1 MPKEKQLLYLPTY
14 NYSFYKYNKN
24 TNHRKVKYLKKKKKD
39 LKRAT
44 LIEAC
49 INGQCTVKQVANAL
63 GLSERRVKQIKKEV
77 KENGV
82 KSIQHGNRG
91 RKPKNT
97 ISNETKKKILEL
109 RSSYQYE
116 LSNFKH
122 FQEILKE
129 RENIDISYSA
139 LYNILHNAGIKSPK
153 KHRKSKLH
161 HRRKRKESEGM
172 MLQAD
177 GTPFDWFGNGEKYSL
192 HGFVDDATGKITG
205 LYMCKNECLLG
216 YLEVLR
222 QTLEN
227 YGIPISLYPDKYS
240 VFFPPKKVD
249 DHVTIE
255 EQLNG
260 REKGITQFGR
270 IVEELGITM
279 FPANSPQAKGRI
291 ERLWETLQSRL
302 VTEFRINNITTMEQA
317 NTFLSNY
324 IDIYN
329 SKFAIEPL
337 NKNNVFLKL
346 PKKYNLDEL
355 LCVKFER
362 TIDNAGVFSV
372 NNSKF
377 QILDRSLPPKTK
389 ITVYLSKKVGMLAK
403 INNKTYDVQPLEL
416 ISKGLIDTNSLDYHQ
431 WLPDVVIE
439 LINEFYLK
447 DAKAS

>member
-1 MPKEKQLLYLPTY
+1 MLKQ
-14 NYSFYKYNKN
+14 
-24 TNHRKVKYLKKKKKD
+24 KD

-49 INGQCTVKQVANAL
+49 IKGQCTVKQVATAL

-97 ISNETKKKILEL
+97 ISDETRKRILEL
-109 RSSYQYE
+109 RSSYEYE
-116 LSNFKH
+116 ISNFKH
-122 FQEILKE
+122 FQELLKE

-139 LYNILHNAGIKSPK
+139 LYHILRNAGIKSPK
-153 KHRKSKLH
+153 RHRKTKLH
-161 HRRKRKESEGM
+161 HRRKRKECEGM

-177 GTPFDWFGNGEKYSL
+177 GTPFNWFGNGQKYSL

-240 VFFPPKKVD
+240 VFFPPKKVN
-249 DHVTIE
+249 DHITIE

-270 IVEELGITM
+270 IIEELGIEM
-279 FPANSPQAKGRI
+279 FPASSPQAKGRI

-302 VTEFRINNITTMEQA
+302 TTEFRINNIKTIDEA
-317 NTFLSNY
+317 NTFLITY
-324 IDIYN
+324 IEKYN
-329 SKFAIEPL
+329 SKFSIEASS
-337 NKNNVFLKL
+337 KNNVFLKL
-346 PKKYNLDEL
+346 PKRYNLDEL
-355 LCVKFER
+355 LCVRFER
-362 TIDNAGVFSV
+362 TIDNAGVFSI

-377 QILDRSLPPKTK
+377 QIMDKSLPPKTK
-389 ITVYLSKKVGMLAK
+389 VQIYISQK
-403 INNKTYDVQPLEL
+403 IGIRVKSNNKVYDVQPLEL
-416 ISKGLIDTNSLDYHQ
+416 ISKDKIDNNSLDYHQ
-431 WLPDVVIE
+431 WLADVVIE
-439 LINEFYLK
+439 LINEYYLK

>member
-1 MPKEKQLLYLPTY
+1 MLKQEEI
-14 NYSFYKYNKN
+14 
-24 TNHRKVKYLKKKKKD
+24 
-39 LKRAT
+39 KRVT

-49 INGQCTVKQVANAL
+49 IKGQCTVKQVANAL

-97 ISNETKKKILEL
+97 ISDETRKKILEL
-109 RSSYQYE
+109 RSSYEYE
-116 LSNFKH
+116 ISNFKH
-122 FQEILKE
+122 FQELLKE

-139 LYNILHNAGIKSPK
+139 LYNILRNAGIKSPK
-153 KHRKSKLH
+153 KHCKTKLH
-161 HRRKRKESEGM
+161 HRRKRKECEGM

-177 GTPFDWFGNGEKYSL
+177 GTPFEWFGDGQKYSL
-192 HGFVDDATGKITG
+192 HGFIDDATGKITG

-249 DHVTIE
+249 DHITIE

-270 IVEELGITM
+270 IVEELGIEM
-279 FPANSPQAKGRI
+279 FAASSPQAKGRI

-302 VTEFRINNITTMEQA
+302 VTEFRIYHIKTIEQA
-317 NTFLSNY
+317 NTFLIEY
-324 IDIYN
+324 IEKYN
-329 SKFAIEPL
+329 SKFAVEATS
-337 NKNNVFLKL
+337 KKSVFLKL
-346 PKKYNLDEL
+346 PKRYNLDEL
-355 LCVKFER
+355 LCVRFER
-362 TIDNAGVFSV
+362 TIDNAGVFSI

-377 QILDRSLPPKTK
+377 QIMDRSLPPKTR
-389 ITVYLSKKVGMLAK
+389 IQIYLSEKIGMHVK
-403 INNKTYDVQPLEL
+403 SNNKTYDVQPLEL
-416 ISKGLIDTNSLDYHQ
+416 ISKNQIDNNSLDYHK
-431 WLPDVVIE
+431 WLADVVIQ
-439 LINEFYLK
+439 LIHEFYLK
-447 DAKAS
+447 DAKTSY

>member
-1 MPKEKQLLYLPTY
+1 MLKQ
-14 NYSFYKYNKN
+14 
-24 TNHRKVKYLKKKKKD
+24 KD
-39 LKRAT
+39 LRRAT

-49 INGQCTVKQVANAL
+49 INGQCTIKQVANAL

-97 ISNETKKKILEL
+97 IPDETRKKILEL
-109 RSSYQYE
+109 RSSYEYE
-116 LSNFKH
+116 ISNFKH
-122 FQEILKE
+122 FQELLKE
-129 RENIDISYSA
+129 HENIDISYSA
-139 LYNILHNAGIKSPK
+139 LYNILRNAGIKSPK
-153 KHRKSKLH
+153 KHRKTKLH
-161 HRRKRKESEGM
+161 HRRKRKECEGM

-177 GTPFDWFGNGEKYSL
+177 GTPFDWFGDGNMYSL
-192 HGFVDDATGKITG
+192 HGFIDDATGKITG

-227 YGIPISLYPDKYS
+227 FGIPISLYPDKYS

-249 DHVTIE
+249 DHLTIE

-270 IVEELGITM
+270 IVEELGISM
-279 FPANSPQAKGRI
+279 FAASSPQAKGRV

-302 VTEFRINNITTMEQA
+302 VTEFRISKINNIDDA
-317 NTFLSNY
+317 NKFLINY
-324 IDIYN
+324 IPKYN
-329 SKFAIEPL
+329 SKFAIEPTSNENL
-337 NKNNVFLKL
+337 FLKL
-346 PKKYNLDEL
+346 PKRYDLDEL

-362 TIDNAGVFSV
+362 TIDNSGVFSL

-377 QILDRSLPPKTK
+377 QLLDKNVPPKTK
-389 ITVYLSKKVGMLAK
+389 VQIYLSEKIGLRVKVKNK
-403 INNKTYDVQPLEL
+403 IYDVQPLEL
-416 ISKGLIDTNSLDYHQ
+416 ISKDSIDNKTLDYHL
-431 WLPDVVIE
+431 WLPDVVIN
-439 LINEFYLK
+439 LINEYYLK
-447 DAKAS
+447 DAKASQIKSIAY

>member
-1 MPKEKQLLYLPTY
+1 MLKQKEI
-14 NYSFYKYNKN
+14 
-24 TNHRKVKYLKKKKKD
+24 
-39 LKRAT
+39 KRAT

-49 INGQCTVKQVANAL
+49 IKGQCTIKQVAVAL

-91 RKPKNT
+91 RKPQNT
-97 ISNETKKKILEL
+97 ISNEVKNKILEL
-109 RSSYQYE
+109 RRSYEYE
-116 LSNFKH
+116 ISNFKH
-122 FQEILKE
+122 FQELLKE

-139 LYNILHNAGIKSPK
+139 LYNILRSAGIKSPK

-161 HRRKRKESEGM
+161 HRRKRKECEGM

-177 GTPFDWFGNGEKYSL
+177 GTPFDWFGTGEQYSL
-192 HGFVDDATGKITG
+192 HGFIDDATGKITG

-249 DHVTIE
+249 DHITIE

-270 IVEELGITM
+270 IVEELGIDM

-302 VTEFRINNITTMEQA
+302 VTEFRINNITTIESA
-317 NTFLSNY
+317 NEFFNSY
-324 IDIYN
+324 ILKYNEKFSVTPSN
-329 SKFAIEPL
+329 SKS
-337 NKNNVFLKL
+337 VYLKL
-346 PKKYNLDEL
+346 PKRYNLDEL

-362 TIDNAGVFSV
+362 TIDNAGVFSL

-377 QILDRSLPPKTK
+377 QVLDKSLPPKTK
-389 ITVYLSKKVGMLAK
+389 VQIYLSQKIGMRVK
-403 INNKTYDVQPLEL
+403 SNNKILDVEPLEI
-416 ISKGLIDTNSLDYHQ
+416 ISNDNKDKKTLEYHVC
-431 WLPDVVIE
+431 LADVVIK
-439 LINEFYLK
+439 LINDFYLK

>member
-1 MPKEKQLLYLPTY
+1 MLKE
-14 NYSFYKYNKN
+14 
-24 TNHRKVKYLKKKKKD
+24 KD

-49 INGQCTVKQVANAL
+49 IKGQCTIKQVATAL

-91 RKPKNT
+91 RKPKNA
-97 ISNETKKKILEL
+97 IPDETKKKILEL
-109 RSSYQYE
+109 RSSYEYE

-122 FQEILKE
+122 FQELLKE

-139 LYNILHNAGIKSPK
+139 LYNILRNAGIKSPK

-161 HRRKRKESEGM
+161 HRRKRKECEGM

-177 GTPFDWFGNGEKYSL
+177 GTPFDWFDNGEKYSL
-192 HGFVDDATGKITG
+192 HGFIDDATGKITG

-227 YGIPISLYPDKYS
+227 FGIPISLYPDKYS

-270 IVEELGITM
+270 IVEELGIEM
-279 FPANSPQAKGRI
+279 FPASSPQAKGRI

-302 VTEFRINNITTMEQA
+302 VTEFRINNIKSIDEA
-317 NTFLSNY
+317 NKFLIDY
-324 IDIYN
+324 IKKYN
-329 SKFAIEPL
+329 SQFSVSPTNSKS
-337 NKNNVFLKL
+337 VFLKL
-346 PKKYNLDEL
+346 PKRYNLDEL

-362 TIDNAGVFSV
+362 TIDNAGVFSL

-377 QILDRSLPPKTK
+377 QIIDKSLPPKTK
-389 ITVYLSKKVGMLAK
+389 IQIYLSQKIGMRVKA
-403 INNKTYDVQPLEL
+403 NNKIYEVQPLEL
-416 ISKGLIDTNSLDYHQ
+416 ISKEKIDTNSLDYHK
-431 WLPDVVIE
+431 WLADVVIE

-447 DAKAS
+447 DAKALHVNIV

>member
-1 MPKEKQLLYLPTY
+1 MEYLLLKQEE
-14 NYSFYKYNKN
+14 
-24 TNHRKVKYLKKKKKD
+24 

-49 INGQCTVKQVANAL
+49 IQGKCTIKQVANAL

-91 RKPKNT
+91 KKPKNT
-97 ISNETKKKILEL
+97 IPDETRKTILEL
-109 RSSYQYE
+109 RRSYEYE
-116 LSNFKH
+116 ISNFAH
-122 FQEILKE
+122 FQELLKE

-139 LYNILHNAGIKSPK
+139 LYKILRNAGIKSPK
-153 KHRKSKLH
+153 KHRKGKLH
-161 HRRKRKESEGM
+161 HRRKRKACEGM

-177 GTPFDWFGNGEKYSL
+177 GTPFEWFEDGQRYSL
-192 HGFVDDATGKITG
+192 HGFIDDATGKITG

-249 DHVTIE
+249 DHLTLE

-260 REKGITQFGR
+260 RQKGITQFGR
-270 IVEELGITM
+270 IAEELGIEM
-279 FPANSPQAKGRI
+279 FPASTPQAKGRV
-291 ERLWETLQSRL
+291 ERLWETLQGRL
-302 VTEFRINNITTMEQA
+302 LTEFRINRIKTIEEA
-317 NTFLSNY
+317 NKFFIEY
-324 IDIYN
+324 IPKYN
-329 SKFAIEPL
+329 SRFAIEPA
-337 NKNNVFLKL
+337 NTTSVFLKV
-346 PKKYNLDEL
+346 PKRYNLDEL

-362 TIDNAGVFSV
+362 TIDNAGVFSL
-372 NNSKF
+372 NHNKF
-377 QILDRSLPPKTK
+377 QVIDVNLPPKTK
-389 ITVYLSKKVGMLAK
+389 VQIYLSEKLGLRVKA
-403 INNKTYDVQPLEL
+403 NNKIYDVLPLEIL
-416 ISKGLIDTNSLDYHQ
+416 SKDKTDNTSEPQQRLAN
-431 WLPDVVIE
+431 VVID

>member
-1 MPKEKQLLYLPTY
+1 MLKQ
-14 NYSFYKYNKN
+14 
-24 TNHRKVKYLKKKKKD
+24 KD

-49 INGQCTVKQVANAL
+49 IKGKCTVKQVADAL

-97 ISNETKKKILEL
+97 ISDETRKRILEL
-109 RSSYQYE
+109 RSSYEYE
-116 LSNFKH
+116 ISNFKH
-122 FQEILKE
+122 FQELLKE
-129 RENIDISYSA
+129 RENTYSA
-139 LYNILHNAGIKSPK
+139 LYNILRNAGIKSPK
-153 KHRKSKLH
+153 KHHKTKLH
-161 HRRKRKESEGM
+161 HRRKRKECEGM

-177 GTPFDWFGNGEKYSL
+177 GTPFDWFENGEKYSL
-192 HGFVDDATGKITG
+192 HGFIDDATGKVTG

-240 VFFPPKKVD
+240 VFFPPKKVN
-249 DHVTIE
+249 DHITIE

-270 IVEELGITM
+270 IVEDLGITM
-279 FPANSPQAKGRI
+279 FAASSPQAKGRI

-302 VTEFRINNITTMEQA
+302 VTEFRINKITSIEQA
-317 NTFLSNY
+317 NKFLITY
-324 IDIYN
+324 IVKYN
-329 SKFAIEPL
+329 SQFAIKPQ
-337 NKNNVFLKL
+337 NKQNMFLKL
-346 PKKYNLDEL
+346 PKRYNLDEL
-355 LCVKFER
+355 LCVRFER
-362 TIDNAGVFSV
+362 TIDNAGVFSI

-377 QILDRSLPPKTK
+377 QIMDKSLPPKTK
-389 ITVYLSKKVGMLAK
+389 IQVYLSEKIGMRVK
-403 INNKTYDVQPLEL
+403 SNNKVYDVQPLEV
-416 ISKGLIDTNSLDYHQ
+416 ISKDIIDNNSLDLHL
-431 WLPDVVIE
+431 WLPDVVVD
-439 LINEFYLK
+439 LINEYYLK

>member
-1 MPKEKQLLYLPTY
+1 MLKQ
-14 NYSFYKYNKN
+14 
-24 TNHRKVKYLKKKKKD
+24 KD

-49 INGQCTVKQVANAL
+49 INGKCTVKQVAEIL
-63 GLSERRVKQIKKEV
+63 GISERRVKQIKKEV

-97 ISNETKKKILEL
+97 IPDEIKQKILEL
-109 RSSYQYE
+109 RSSYEYE
-116 LSNFKH
+116 ISNFKH
-122 FQEILKE
+122 FQELLKE
-129 RENIDISYSA
+129 RENIEISYSA
-139 LYNILHNAGIKSPK
+139 LYKILRNAGIKSPK

-161 HRRKRKESEGM
+161 HRRKRKEAEGM

-177 GTPFDWFGNGEKYSL
+177 GTPFDWFETGEKYSL

-227 YGIPISLYPDKYS
+227 FGIPISLYPDKYS
-240 VFFPPKKVD
+240 VFFPPKKVS
-249 DHVTIE
+249 DHLTIE

-260 REKGITQFGR
+260 RQKGITQFGR
-270 IVEELGITM
+270 IVEELGIEM
-279 FPANSPQAKGRI
+279 FPASSPQAKGRI

-302 VTEFRINNITTMEQA
+302 VTEFRINKITNIDEA
-317 NTFLSNY
+317 NIFLVEF
-324 IDIYN
+324 IKRYN
-329 SKFAIEPL
+329 SKFAVKPS
-337 NKNNVFLKL
+337 NNSSVFLKL
-346 PKKYNLDEL
+346 PKRYNLDEL

-362 TIDNAGVFSV
+362 TIDNAGVFSI

-377 QILDRSLPPKTK
+377 QILDKNLPPKTK
-389 ITVYLSKKVGMLAK
+389 VQIYLSQKIGMRVKV
-403 INNKTYDVQPLEL
+403 NSKTYDVMPLEL
-416 ISKGLIDTNSLDYHQ
+416 ISKDKINCESLDFHQ
-431 WLPDVVIE
+431 YLANVVID
-439 LINEFYLK
+439 LINEFYFK

>member
-1 MPKEKQLLYLPTY
+1 MMKQ
-14 NYSFYKYNKN
+14 NEI
-24 TNHRKVKYLKKKKKD
+24 
-39 LKRAT
+39 KRAT

-63 GLSERRVKQIKKEV
+63 GISERRVKQIKREV

-91 RKPKNT
+91 RQPKNT
-97 ISNETKKKILEL
+97 ISVDTRRKILEL
-109 RSSYQYE
+109 RSSYEYE

-177 GTPFDWFGNGEKYSL
+177 GTPFDWFGKGEKYSL
-192 HGFVDDATGKITG
+192 HGFIDDATGKITG

-227 YGIPISLYPDKYS
+227 FGIPIALYPDKYS
-240 VFFPPKKVD
+240 VFFPPKKVN
-249 DHVTIE
+249 DHITIE

-270 IVEELGITM
+270 IVEELGISM
-279 FPANSPQAKGRI
+279 FPASSAQAKGRV

-302 VTEFRINNITTMEQA
+302 VTEFRINKINTIEQA
-317 NTFLSNY
+317 NAFLQNY
-324 IDIYN
+324 INKYN
-329 SKFAIEPL
+329 SKFAVQPI
-337 NKNNVFLKL
+337 NSKSMFLKL

-355 LCVKFER
+355 LCVQFER
-362 TIDNAGVFSV
+362 TIDNAGVFSL

-377 QILDRSLPPKTK
+377 QVLDKRIPPKTRVT
-389 ITVYLSKKVGMLAK
+389 IYLSQKLGMIVKVK
-403 INNKTYDVQPLEL
+403 NKTYDVQPLEL
-416 ISKGLIDTNSLDYHQ
+416 ISKDSIETNSLDYHQ
-431 WLPDVVIE
+431 YLPDVVIE
-439 LINEFYLK
+439 LINEFYFK

>member
-1 MPKEKQLLYLPTY
+1 MLKQ
-14 NYSFYKYNKN
+14 
-24 TNHRKVKYLKKKKKD
+24 KD

-49 INGQCTVKQVANAL
+49 IKGQCTVKQVATAL

-77 KENGV
+77 KEKGV

-97 ISNETKKKILEL
+97 ISDETRKRILEL
-109 RSSYQYE
+109 RSSYEYE
-116 LSNFKH
+116 ISNFKH
-122 FQEILKE
+122 FQELLKE

-139 LYNILHNAGIKSPK
+139 LYHILRNAGIKSPK
-153 KHRKSKLH
+153 RHRKTKLH
-161 HRRKRKESEGM
+161 HRRKRKECEGM

-177 GTPFDWFGNGEKYSL
+177 GTPFDWFGNGQKYSL

-240 VFFPPKKVD
+240 VFFPPKKVN
-249 DHVTIE
+249 DHITIE

-270 IVEELGITM
+270 IIEELGIEM
-279 FPANSPQAKGRI
+279 FSASSPQAKGRI

-302 VTEFRINNITTMEQA
+302 TTEFRINNIKTIDEA
-317 NTFLSNY
+317 NTFLITY
-324 IDIYN
+324 IEKYN
-329 SKFAIEPL
+329 SKFSIEASS
-337 NKNNVFLKL
+337 KNNVFLKL
-346 PKKYNLDEL
+346 PKRYNLDEL
-355 LCVKFER
+355 LCVRFER
-362 TIDNAGVFSV
+362 TIDNAGVFSI

-377 QILDRSLPPKTK
+377 QIMDKSLPPKTK
-389 ITVYLSKKVGMLAK
+389 VQIYISQK
-403 INNKTYDVQPLEL
+403 IGIRVKSNNKVYDVQPLEL
-416 ISKGLIDTNSLDYHQ
+416 ISKDKIDNNSLDYHQ
-431 WLPDVVIE
+431 WLADVVIE
-439 LINEFYLK
+439 LINEYYLK

>member
-1 MPKEKQLLYLPTY
+1 MLKQ
-14 NYSFYKYNKN
+14 
-24 TNHRKVKYLKKKKKD
+24 KD

-49 INGQCTVKQVANAL
+49 INGQCTVKQVATAL

-97 ISNETKKKILEL
+97 ISDETRKRILEL
-109 RSSYQYE
+109 RSSYEYE
-116 LSNFKH
+116 ISNFKH
-122 FQEILKE
+122 FQELLKE

-139 LYNILHNAGIKSPK
+139 LYHILRNAGIKSPK
-153 KHRKSKLH
+153 RHRKTKLH
-161 HRRKRKESEGM
+161 HRRKRKECEGM

-177 GTPFDWFGNGEKYSL
+177 GTPFDWFGNGQKYSL
-192 HGFVDDATGKITG
+192 HVFVDDATGKITG

-240 VFFPPKKVD
+240 VFFPPKKVN
-249 DHVTIE
+249 DHITIE

-270 IVEELGITM
+270 IIEELGIEM
-279 FPANSPQAKGRI
+279 FPASSPQAKGRI

-302 VTEFRINNITTMEQA
+302 TTEFRINNIKTIDEA
-317 NTFLSNY
+317 NTFLITY
-324 IDIYN
+324 IEKYN
-329 SKFAIEPL
+329 SKFSIEASS
-337 NKNNVFLKL
+337 KNNVFLKL
-346 PKKYNLDEL
+346 PKRYNLDEL
-355 LCVKFER
+355 LCVRFER
-362 TIDNAGVFSV
+362 TIDNAGVFSI

-377 QILDRSLPPKTK
+377 QIMDKSLPPKTK
-389 ITVYLSKKVGMLAK
+389 VQIYISQK
-403 INNKTYDVQPLEL
+403 IGIRVKSNNKVYDVQPLEL
-416 ISKGLIDTNSLDYHQ
+416 ISKDKIDNNSLDYHQ
-431 WLPDVVIE
+431 WLADVVIE
-439 LINEFYLK
+439 LINEYYLK

>member
-1 MPKEKQLLYLPTY
+1 MLKQ
-14 NYSFYKYNKN
+14 
-24 TNHRKVKYLKKKKKD
+24 KD

-49 INGQCTVKQVANAL
+49 IKGQCTVKQVANAL

-97 ISNETKKKILEL
+97 ISDETRKKILEL
-109 RSSYQYE
+109 RSSYEYE
-116 LSNFKH
+116 ISNFKH
-122 FQEILKE
+122 FQELLKE

-161 HRRKRKESEGM
+161 HRRKRKNSEGM

-177 GTPFDWFGNGEKYSL
+177 GTPFDWFGCGEKYSL

-240 VFFPPKKVD
+240 VFFPPKKVN
-249 DHVTIE
+249 DHITIE

-279 FPANSPQAKGRI
+279 FPANSPQAKGRV

-302 VTEFRINNITTMEQA
+302 VTEFRINKITTIEQA
-317 NTFLSNY
+317 NSFLFTY

-329 SKFAIEPL
+329 SKFAVKPL
-337 NKNNVFLKL
+337 NKKSMFLKL
-346 PKKYNLDEL
+346 PKSYNLDEL

-362 TIDNAGVFSV
+362 TIDNAGVFSL

-389 ITVYLSKKVGMLAK
+389 ISIYLSQKIGMVVK
-403 INNKTYDVQPLEL
+403 FNNKTYDVQPLEL
-416 ISKGLIDTNSLDYHQ
+416 LSKDSIDKNSLDYHQ
-431 WLPDVVIE
+431 WLPDVVIQ

>member
-1 MPKEKQLLYLPTY
+1 MLKQ
-14 NYSFYKYNKN
+14 
-24 TNHRKVKYLKKKKKD
+24 KD

-49 INGQCTVKQVANAL
+49 IKGKCTVNQVANAL

-97 ISNETKKKILEL
+97 IPDETRKRILEL
-109 RSSYQYE
+109 RSSYEYE
-116 LSNFKH
+116 ISNFKH
-122 FQEILKE
+122 FQELLKE
-129 RENIDISYSA
+129 HENINISYSA
-139 LYNILHNAGIKSPK
+139 LYNILRNAGIKSPK
-153 KHRKSKLH
+153 KHRKPKLH
-161 HRRKRKESEGM
+161 HRRKRKECEGM

-177 GTPFDWFGNGEKYSL
+177 GTPFDWFETGQKYSL

-227 YGIPISLYPDKYS
+227 YGIPISIYPDKYS
-240 VFFPPKKVD
+240 VFFPPKKVN
-249 DHVTIE
+249 DHITLE

-270 IVEELGITM
+270 IVEELGIEM
-279 FPANSPQAKGRI
+279 FPASSPQAKGRI

-302 VTEFRINNITTMEQA
+302 VTEFRIHNIKNIDEA
-317 NTFLSNY
+317 NTFLIEY
-324 IDIYN
+324 IEKYN
-329 SKFAIEPL
+329 SKFAIEAT
-337 NKNNVFLKL
+337 NQKSVFLKL
-346 PKKYNLDEL
+346 PKRYNLDEL
-355 LCVKFER
+355 LSVRFER
-362 TIDNAGVFSV
+362 TIDNAGVFSI

-377 QILDRSLPPKTK
+377 QIMDKRLPPKTK
-389 ITVYLSKKVGMLAK
+389 VQIYLSQKIGMRVK
-403 INNKTYDVQPLEL
+403 SNNKIYDVQPLEL
-416 ISKGLIDTNSLDYHQ
+416 ISKDKIDNESLDYHQ
-431 WLPDVVIE
+431 WLANVVIN
-439 LINEFYLK
+439 LINEYYLK

>member
-1 MPKEKQLLYLPTY
+1 M
-14 NYSFYKYNKN
+14 
-24 TNHRKVKYLKKKKKD
+24 LKPKD

-324 IDIYN
+324 INIYN

>member
-1 MPKEKQLLYLPTY
+1 MLKQ
-14 NYSFYKYNKN
+14 
-24 TNHRKVKYLKKKKKD
+24 KD

-97 ISNETKKKILEL
+97 ISDETRKKILEL
-109 RSSYQYE
+109 RSSYEYE

>member
-1 MPKEKQLLYLPTY
+1 M
-14 NYSFYKYNKN
+14 YKYVNN
-24 TNHRKVKYLKKKKKD
+24 RQNRKVEYLMLKQKD

-49 INGQCTVKQVANAL
+49 IKGECTVKQVAIAL

-97 ISNETKKKILEL
+97 ISDETRKRILNL
-109 RSSYQYE
+109 RSSYEYE
-116 LSNFKH
+116 ISNFKH
-122 FQEILKE
+122 FQELLKE

-139 LYNILHNAGIKSPK
+139 LYNILRNAGIKSPK
-153 KHRKSKLH
+153 RHRKTKLH
-161 HRRKRKESEGM
+161 HRRKRKECEGM

-177 GTPFDWFGNGEKYSL
+177 GTPFDWFGDGQKYSL

-240 VFFPPKKVD
+240 VFFPPKKVN
-249 DHVTIE
+249 DHITIE
-255 EQLNG
+255 EQLHG

-270 IVEELGITM
+270 IVEELGIEM
-279 FPANSPQAKGRI
+279 FPASSPQAKGRI

-302 VTEFRINNITTMEQA
+302 TTEFRINNIKTMDEA
-317 NTFLSNY
+317 NTFLTTY
-324 IDIYN
+324 IEKYN
-329 SKFAIEPL
+329 SKFSIEASS
-337 NKNNVFLKL
+337 KKSVFLKL
-346 PKKYNLDEL
+346 PKRYNLDEL
-355 LCVKFER
+355 LSVRFER
-362 TIDNAGVFSV
+362 TIDNAGVFSI

-377 QILDRSLPPKTK
+377 QIMDKSIPPKTK
-389 ITVYLSKKVGMLAK
+389 VQIYISQKIGMRVK
-403 INNKTYDVQPLEL
+403 SNNKVYDVLPLEL
-416 ISKGLIDTNSLDYHQ
+416 ISKDKIDNNSLDYHK
-431 WLPDVVIE
+431 WLADVVIE
-439 LINEFYLK
+439 LINEYYLK

>member
-1 MPKEKQLLYLPTY
+1 MLKQ
-14 NYSFYKYNKN
+14 
-24 TNHRKVKYLKKKKKD
+24 KD

-49 INGQCTVKQVANAL
+49 IKGQCTVKQVATAL

-97 ISNETKKKILEL
+97 ISDETRKRILEL
-109 RSSYQYE
+109 RSSYEYE
-116 LSNFKH
+116 ISNFKH
-122 FQEILKE
+122 FQELLKE

-139 LYNILHNAGIKSPK
+139 LYNILRNAGIKSPK
-153 KHRKSKLH
+153 RHRKTKLH
-161 HRRKRKESEGM
+161 HRRKRKECEGM

-177 GTPFDWFGNGEKYSL
+177 GTPFDWFGDGQKYSL

-240 VFFPPKKVD
+240 VFFPPKKVN
-249 DHVTIE
+249 DHITIE

-270 IVEELGITM
+270 IIEELGIEM
-279 FPANSPQAKGRI
+279 FPASSPQAKGRI

-302 VTEFRINNITTMEQA
+302 TTEFRINNIKTIDEA
-317 NTFLSNY
+317 NTFLITY
-324 IDIYN
+324 IEKYN
-329 SKFAIEPL
+329 SKFSIEASS
-337 NKNNVFLKL
+337 KNNVFLKL
-346 PKKYNLDEL
+346 PKRYNLDEL
-355 LCVKFER
+355 LCVRFER
-362 TIDNAGVFSV
+362 TIDNAGVFSI

-377 QILDRSLPPKTK
+377 QIMDKSLPPKTK
-389 ITVYLSKKVGMLAK
+389 VQIYISQK
-403 INNKTYDVQPLEL
+403 IGIRVKSNNKVYDVQPLEL
-416 ISKGLIDTNSLDYHQ
+416 ISKDKIDNNSLDYHQ
-431 WLPDVVIE
+431 WLADVVIE
-439 LINEFYLK
+439 LINEYYLK

>member
-1 MPKEKQLLYLPTY
+1 MLKQ
-14 NYSFYKYNKN
+14 
-24 TNHRKVKYLKKKKKD
+24 KD

-49 INGQCTVKQVANAL
+49 INGKCTVKQVAYAL
-63 GLSERRVKQIKKEV
+63 GISERRVKQIKKEV

-97 ISNETKKKILEL
+97 IPDETRKKILEL
-109 RSSYQYE
+109 RSSYEYE
-116 LSNFKH
+116 ISNFKH
-122 FQEILKE
+122 FQELLKE
-129 RENIDISYSA
+129 HENIEISYSA
-139 LYNILHNAGIKSPK
+139 LYNILKSVGIKSPK
-153 KHRKSKLH
+153 KHRKTKLH
-161 HRRKRKESEGM
+161 HRRKRKEAEGM

-177 GTPFDWFGNGEKYSL
+177 GTPFDWFETGEKYSL

-227 YGIPISLYPDKYS
+227 FGIPISLYPDKYS
-240 VFFPPKKVD
+240 VFFPPKKIS
-249 DHVTIE
+249 DHLTIE

-260 REKGITQFGR
+260 RQKGITQFGR
-270 IVEELGITM
+270 IVEELGIEM
-279 FPANSPQAKGRI
+279 FPASSPQAKGRI

-302 VTEFRINNITTMEQA
+302 VTEFRINKITNVDDA
-317 NTFLSNY
+317 NKFL
-324 IDIYN
+324 IEFIKIYN
-329 SKFAIEPL
+329 SKFSVEPS
-337 NKNNVFLKL
+337 NNSNVFLKL
-346 PKKYNLDEL
+346 PKRYNLDEL

-362 TIDNAGVFSV
+362 TIDNAGVFSI

-377 QILDRSLPPKTK
+377 QLLDRNLPPKTK
-389 ITVYLSKKVGMLAK
+389 VQIYLSQKIGMRVKV
-403 INNKTYDVQPLEL
+403 NNKTYDVAPLEV
-416 ISKGLIDTNSLDYHQ
+416 ISKDIINSESLDYHQ
-431 WLPDVVIE
+431 YFADVVID
-439 LINEFYLK
+439 LLNEFYLK

>member
-1 MPKEKQLLYLPTY
+1 M
-14 NYSFYKYNKN
+14 YKSGKMIDN
-24 TNHRKVKYLKKKKKD
+24 RKVEYLMLKQKD

-49 INGQCTVKQVANAL
+49 IKGQCTIKQVALAL

-97 ISNETKKKILEL
+97 IPNETKCKILEL
-109 RSSYQYE
+109 RRSYEYE
-116 LSNFKH
+116 ISNFKH
-122 FQEILKE
+122 FQELLKE
-129 RENIDISYSA
+129 HENIEISYSA
-139 LYNILHNAGIKSPK
+139 LYNILRNAGIKSPK
-153 KHRKSKLH
+153 KHRKKKLH
-161 HRRKRKESEGM
+161 HIRKRKEAEGM

-177 GTPFDWFGNGEKYSL
+177 GTPFDWFGNGERYSL
-192 HGFVDDATGKITG
+192 HGFIDDATGKITG

-240 VFFPPKKVD
+240 VFFPPKKVN
-249 DHVTIE
+249 DHITIE

-270 IVEELGITM
+270 IVEELGIEM
-279 FPANSPQAKGRI
+279 FPASSPQAKGRI

-302 VTEFRINNITTMEQA
+302 ATEFRINHITTIEEA
-317 NTFLSNY
+317 NKYLESY
-324 IDIYN
+324 IEKYN
-329 SKFAIEPL
+329 SQFSVSARST
-337 NKNNVFLKL
+337 NSVYLKL
-346 PKKYNLDEL
+346 PKRYDLDEL
-355 LCVKFER
+355 LCVRFER
-362 TIDNAGVFSV
+362 TIDNAGVFSI

-377 QILDRSLPPKTK
+377 QIMDRSLPPKTK
-389 ITVYLSKKVGMLAK
+389 IQVYLSQKIGMRVK
-403 INNKTYDVQPLEL
+403 SNNKIYDVQPLEL
-416 ISKGLIDTNSLDYHQ
+416 ISKDKIDNDSLDYHQ
-431 WLPDVVIE
+431 WLANVVIE
-439 LINEFYLK
+439 LINEYYLK

>member
-1 MPKEKQLLYLPTY
+1 MLKQ
-14 NYSFYKYNKN
+14 
-24 TNHRKVKYLKKKKKD
+24 KD

-49 INGQCTVKQVANAL
+49 INGNCTVKQVAYAL
-63 GLSERRVKQIKKEV
+63 GISERRVKQIKKEV

-97 ISNETKKKILEL
+97 ISDETKNKILEL
-109 RSSYQYE
+109 RRSYEYE
-116 LSNFKH
+116 ISNFKH
-122 FQEILKE
+122 FQELLKE
-129 RENIDISYSA
+129 HENIEISYSA
-139 LYNILHNAGIKSPK
+139 LYNILRKAGIKSPK
-153 KHRKSKLH
+153 KHRKKKLH
-161 HRRKRKESEGM
+161 HRRKRKEAEGM

-177 GTPFDWFGNGEKYSL
+177 GTPFDWFDNGEKYSL
-192 HGFVDDATGKITG
+192 HGFIDDATGKITG

-240 VFFPPKKVD
+240 VFFPPKKVN
-249 DHVTIE
+249 DHITLE

-270 IVEELGITM
+270 IVEELGIEM
-279 FPANSPQAKGRI
+279 FPASSPQAKGRI

-302 VTEFRINNITTMEQA
+302 TTEFRINHITTIEEA
-317 NTFLSNY
+317 NKFLESY
-324 IDIYN
+324 IEKYN
-329 SKFAIEPL
+329 SQFSVSAKST
-337 NKNNVFLKL
+337 KRVYLKL
-346 PKKYNLDEL
+346 PKRYNLDEL
-355 LCVKFER
+355 LCVRFER
-362 TIDNAGVFSV
+362 TIDNAGVFSI

-377 QILDRSLPPKTK
+377 QVMDRSLPPKTK
-389 ITVYLSKKVGMLAK
+389 VQVYLSQKIGMRVKSSNK
-403 INNKTYDVQPLEL
+403 IYDVQPLEL
-416 ISKGLIDTNSLDYHQ
+416 ISKDKIDNYSLDYHQ
-431 WLPDVVIE
+431 WLADVVIE
-439 LINEFYLK
+439 LINEYYLK

>member
-1 MPKEKQLLYLPTY
+1 M
-14 NYSFYKYNKN
+14 YKYVKYREN
-24 TNHRKVKYLKKKKKD
+24 RKVEYLMLKQKD

-49 INGQCTVKQVANAL
+49 IKGECTVKQVATAL

-97 ISNETKKKILEL
+97 ISDETRKRILEL
-109 RSSYQYE
+109 RSSYEYE
-116 LSNFKH
+116 ISNFKH
-122 FQEILKE
+122 FQELLKE

-139 LYNILHNAGIKSPK
+139 LYNILRNAGIKSPK
-153 KHRKSKLH
+153 KHHKTKLH
-161 HRRKRKESEGM
+161 HRRKRKECEGM

-177 GTPFDWFGNGEKYSL
+177 GTPFDWFGDGQKYSL

-222 QTLEN
+222 QTLEK

-240 VFFPPKKVD
+240 VFFPPKKVN
-249 DHVTIE
+249 DHITIE

-270 IVEELGITM
+270 IVEELGIEM
-279 FPANSPQAKGRI
+279 FPASSPQAKGRI

-302 VTEFRINNITTMEQA
+302 TTEFRINNIKTIDEA
-317 NTFLSNY
+317 NTFLISY
-324 IDIYN
+324 IEKYN
-329 SKFAIEPL
+329 SKFSIKASS
-337 NKNNVFLKL
+337 KKSVFLKL
-346 PKKYNLDEL
+346 PKSYNLDEL
-355 LCVKFER
+355 LCVRFER
-362 TIDNAGVFSV
+362 TIDNAGVFSI

-377 QILDRSLPPKTK
+377 QIMDKSLPPKTK
-389 ITVYLSKKVGMLAK
+389 VQIYISQKIGMRVK
-403 INNKTYDVQPLEL
+403 SNNKIYDVQPLEL
-416 ISKGLIDTNSLDYHQ
+416 VSKDKIDNNSLDYHQ
-431 WLPDVVIE
+431 WLSDVVIE
-439 LINEFYLK
+439 LINEYYLK

>member
-1 MPKEKQLLYLPTY
+1 MLKQ
-14 NYSFYKYNKN
+14 N
-24 TNHRKVKYLKKKKKD
+24 D

-49 INGQCTVKQVANAL
+49 IKGQCTIKQVATAL

-97 ISNETKKKILEL
+97 ISDKVRKTILEL
-109 RSSYQYE
+109 RSSYEYE
-116 LSNFKH
+116 ISNFKH
-122 FQEILKE
+122 FQEILEE
-129 RENIDISYSA
+129 RENIKISYSA
-139 LYNILHNAGIKSPK
+139 LYNILRTAGIKSPK
-153 KHRKSKLH
+153 KHHKSSLH
-161 HRRKRKESEGM
+161 HRRKRKECEGM

-177 GTPFDWFGNGEKYSL
+177 GTPFDWFNNGEKYSL
-192 HGFVDDATGKITG
+192 HGFIDDATGKITG

-249 DHVTIE
+249 DHITIE

-270 IVEELGITM
+270 IVEELGIEM
-279 FPANSPQAKGRI
+279 FPASSPQAKGRI

-302 VTEFRINNITTMEQA
+302 VTEFRINKIKTIDEA
-317 NTFLSNY
+317 NKFLIEY
-324 IDIYN
+324 IKIYN
-329 SKFAIEPL
+329 SKFAVEPISSKSL
-337 NKNNVFLKL
+337 FLKL
-346 PKKYNLDEL
+346 PKRYNLDEL

-362 TIDNAGVFSV
+362 TIDNAGVFSIK
-372 NNSKF
+372 NSKF
-377 QILDRSLPPKTK
+377 QITDKHLPPKTK
-389 ITVYLSKKVGMLAK
+389 VQIYLSQKIGMRVKV
-403 INNKTYDVQPLEL
+403 NNKIYDVQPLEL
-416 ISKGLIDTNSLDYHQ
+416 ISKDSLESNSLNYENVLPNVLID
-431 WLPDVVIE
+431 

>member
-1 MPKEKQLLYLPTY
+1 MLKPKE
-14 NYSFYKYNKN
+14 
-24 TNHRKVKYLKKKKKD
+24 

-49 INGQCTVKQVANAL
+49 INGQCTIKQVAIAL

-91 RKPKNT
+91 KKPTNT
-97 ISNETKKKILEL
+97 ISNETRRKILEL
-109 RSSYQYE
+109 RSSYEYE
-116 LSNFKH
+116 ISNFKH
-122 FQEILKE
+122 FQELLKE

-139 LYNILHNAGIKSPK
+139 LYNILRSAGIKSPK

-161 HRRKRKESEGM
+161 HRRKRKECEGM

-177 GTPFDWFGNGEKYSL
+177 GTPFDWFETGKKYSL
-192 HGFVDDATGKITG
+192 HGFIDDATGKITG

-227 YGIPISLYPDKYS
+227 FGIPVSLYPDKYS

-249 DHVTIE
+249 DHITIE
-255 EQLNG
+255 EQLSG

-270 IVEELGITM
+270 IVEELGINM
-279 FPANSPQAKGRI
+279 FPASSPQAKGRI

-302 VTEFRINNITTMEQA
+302 VTEFRVNKIKTIEDA
-317 NTFLSNY
+317 NKFLIEY
-324 IDIYN
+324 IKKYN
-329 SKFAIEPL
+329 SKFAIQAIKSESQ
-337 NKNNVFLKL
+337 FLKL
-346 PKKYNLDEL
+346 PKRYNLDEL
-355 LCVKFER
+355 LCVRFER
-362 TIDNAGVFSV
+362 TIDNAGVFSL

-377 QILDRSLPPKTK
+377 QIMDKRLPPKTK
-389 ITVYLSKKVGMLAK
+389 VQIYLSQKIGMIVK
-403 INNKTYDVQPLEL
+403 SNNKVYDVQPLEV
-416 ISKGLIDTNSLDYHQ
+416 ISKGTIDNKSLDLHL
-431 WLPDVVIE
+431 WLPDVIID
-439 LINEFYLK
+439 LINEYYLR

>member
-1 MPKEKQLLYLPTY
+1 MLKQKEI
-14 NYSFYKYNKN
+14 
-24 TNHRKVKYLKKKKKD
+24 
-39 LKRAT
+39 KRAT

-77 KENGV
+77 RENGV
-82 KSIQHGNRG
+82 KSISHGNRG

-97 ISNETKKKILEL
+97 IPDETKKKILEL
-109 RSSYQYE
+109 RSSYEYE

-129 RENIDISYSA
+129 HENINISYSA

-161 HRRKRKESEGM
+161 HRRKRKEAEGM

-177 GTPFDWFGNGEKYSL
+177 GTPFDWFGNGEQYSL
-192 HGFVDDATGKITG
+192 HGFIDDATGKITG

-279 FPANSPQAKGRI
+279 FPANSPQAKGRV

-302 VTEFRINNITTMEQA
+302 VTEFRINHISTIEQA
-317 NTFLSNY
+317 NNFFPSY
-324 IDIYN
+324 INIYN
-329 SKFAIEPL
+329 SKFAVEPS
-337 NKNNVFLKL
+337 NKTSMFLKL
-346 PKKYNLDEL
+346 PKRYNLDEL

-362 TIDNAGVFSV
+362 TIDNAGVFSL

-377 QILDRSLPPKTK
+377 QVLDKHLPPKTR
-389 ITVYLSKKVGMLAK
+389 ITIYLSQKNGMVVKSNSKV
-403 INNKTYDVQPLEL
+403 YDVQPLEL
-416 ISKGLIDTNSLDYHQ
+416 ISKDFIDNNSLDYHQ

>member
-1 MPKEKQLLYLPTY
+1 MLKQ
-14 NYSFYKYNKN
+14 
-24 TNHRKVKYLKKKKKD
+24 KD

-44 LIEAC
+44 LIQAC
-49 INGQCTVKQVANAL
+49 INGECTVKQVANAL

-82 KSIQHGNRG
+82 RSIQHGNRG

-97 ISNETKKKILEL
+97 ISDETRIRILEL
-109 RSSYQYE
+109 RSSYEYE
-116 LSNFKH
+116 ISNFKH
-122 FQEILKE
+122 FQELLKE

-139 LYNILHNAGIKSPK
+139 LYNILRNAGIKSPK
-153 KHRKSKLH
+153 KHRKPKLH
-161 HRRKRKESEGM
+161 HRRKRKECEGM

-177 GTPFDWFGNGEKYSL
+177 GTPFDWFGDGQQYSL

-222 QTLEN
+222 QTIEN

-240 VFFPPKKVD
+240 VFFPTKKASD
-249 DHVTIE
+249 QLTIQ

-270 IVEELGITM
+270 IVEELGIDM
-279 FPANSPQAKGRI
+279 FPASSPQAKGRI

-302 VTEFRINNITTMEQA
+302 VTEFRINNITNIEDA
-317 NTFLSNY
+317 NKFLIEY
-324 IDIYN
+324 IPKYN
-329 SKFAIEPL
+329 SKFAIAAT
-337 NKNNVFLKL
+337 NKKSVFLKL
-346 PKKYNLDEL
+346 PKIYNLDEL
-355 LCVKFER
+355 LCVRFER
-362 TIDNAGVFSV
+362 IIDNAGVFSL

-377 QILDRSLPPKTK
+377 QLVSKNLPPKTK
-389 ITVYLSKKVGMLAK
+389 IQIYLSQKIGMRVK
-403 INNKTYDVQPLEL
+403 SNNKIYDVLSLEL
-416 ISKGLIDTNSLDYHQ
+416 ISKDKIDNESLDYHQ
-431 WLPDVVIE
+431 WLADAVID
-439 LINEFYLK
+439 LINEYYLK

>member
-1 MPKEKQLLYLPTY
+1 M
-14 NYSFYKYNKN
+14 YKSGKKIDN
-24 TNHRKVKYLKKKKKD
+24 RKVEYLMLKQKD

-49 INGQCTVKQVANAL
+49 IKGHCTIKQVALAL

-97 ISNETKKKILEL
+97 ISDETKNKILEL
-109 RSSYQYE
+109 RRSYEYE
-116 LSNFKH
+116 ISNFKH
-122 FQEILKE
+122 FQELLKE
-129 RENIDISYSA
+129 RESINISYSA
-139 LYNILHNAGIKSPK
+139 LYNILRKAGIKSPK
-153 KHRKSKLH
+153 KHRKKKLH
-161 HRRKRKESEGM
+161 HRRKRKEAEGM

-177 GTPFDWFGNGEKYSL
+177 GTPFDWFENGEKYSL
-192 HGFVDDATGKITG
+192 HGFIDDATGKITG

-240 VFFPPKKVD
+240 VFFPPKKVN
-249 DHVTIE
+249 DHITIE

-270 IVEELGITM
+270 IVEELGIEM
-279 FPANSPQAKGRI
+279 FPASSPQAKGRI

-302 VTEFRINNITTMEQA
+302 STEFRINNIKTIDEA
-317 NTFLSNY
+317 NKFLESY
-324 IDIYN
+324 IEKYN
-329 SKFAIEPL
+329 SQFSVSAIST
-337 NKNNVFLKL
+337 KSVYLKL
-346 PKKYNLDEL
+346 PKRYDLDEL
-355 LCVKFER
+355 LCVRFER
-362 TIDNAGVFSV
+362 TIDNAGVFSI

-377 QILDRSLPPKTK
+377 QIMDKSLPPKTK
-389 ITVYLSKKVGMLAK
+389 VQVYLSQKIGMRVK
-403 INNKTYDVQPLEL
+403 SNNKIYDVQPLEL
-416 ISKGLIDTNSLDYHQ
+416 ISKDKIDNDSLDYHQ
-431 WLPDVVIE
+431 WLADVVIE
-439 LINEFYLK
+439 LINEYYLK

>member
-1 MPKEKQLLYLPTY
+1 MLKQKEI
-14 NYSFYKYNKN
+14 
-24 TNHRKVKYLKKKKKD
+24 
-39 LKRAT
+39 KRAT

-49 INGQCTVKQVANAL
+49 INGQCTVKQVADAL
-63 GLSERRVKQIKKEV
+63 GISERRVKQIKKEV

-97 ISNETKKKILEL
+97 IPDETRKKILEL
-109 RSSYQYE
+109 RSSYEYE

-177 GTPFDWFGNGEKYSL
+177 GTPFDWFGNGKKYSL
-192 HGFVDDATGKITG
+192 HGFIDDATGKITG

-227 YGIPISLYPDKYS
+227 FGIPIFLYPDKYS
-240 VFFPPKKVD
+240 VFFPPKKVN
-249 DHVTIE
+249 DHITIE

-270 IVEELGITM
+270 IVEELGISM
-279 FPANSPQAKGRI
+279 FPANSPQAKGRV

-302 VTEFRINNITTMEQA
+302 VTEFRINKIKTIEDA
-317 NTFLSNY
+317 NAFFPEY
-324 IDIYN
+324 IKIYN
-329 SKFAIEPL
+329 SKFAVKPA
-337 NKNNVFLKL
+337 NKNSMFLKL

-355 LCVKFER
+355 LCVRFER
-362 TIDNAGVFSV
+362 TIDNAGVFSI

-377 QILDRSLPPKTK
+377 QIMDKSLPPKTK
-389 ITVYLSKKVGMLAK
+389 IQVYLSKKIGMRVK
-403 INNKTYDVQPLEL
+403 SNNKVYDVQPLEV
-416 ISKGLIDTNSLDYHQ
+416 ISKDIIDNNSLDLHL
-431 WLPDVVIE
+431 WLPDVVVD
-439 LINEFYLK
+439 LINEYYLK

>member
-1 MPKEKQLLYLPTY
+1 MLKQ
-14 NYSFYKYNKN
+14 
-24 TNHRKVKYLKKKKKD
+24 KD

-49 INGQCTVKQVANAL
+49 INGQCTVKQVATAL

-97 ISNETKKKILEL
+97 ISDETRKRILEL
-109 RSSYQYE
+109 RSSYEYE
-116 LSNFKH
+116 ISNFKH
-122 FQEILKE
+122 FQELLKE

-139 LYNILHNAGIKSPK
+139 LYHILRNAGIKSPK
-153 KHRKSKLH
+153 RHRKTKLH
-161 HRRKRKESEGM
+161 HRRKRKECEGM

-177 GTPFDWFGNGEKYSL
+177 GTPFDWFGNGQKYSL

-240 VFFPPKKVD
+240 VFFPPKKVN
-249 DHVTIE
+249 DHITIE

-270 IVEELGITM
+270 IIEELGIEM
-279 FPANSPQAKGRI
+279 FPASSPQAKGRI

-302 VTEFRINNITTMEQA
+302 TTEFRINNIKTIDEA
-317 NTFLSNY
+317 NTFLITY
-324 IDIYN
+324 IEKYN
-329 SKFAIEPL
+329 SKFSIEASS
-337 NKNNVFLKL
+337 KNNVFLKL
-346 PKKYNLDEL
+346 PKRYNLDEL
-355 LCVKFER
+355 LCVRFER
-362 TIDNAGVFSV
+362 TIDNAGVFSI

-377 QILDRSLPPKTK
+377 QIMDKSLPPKTK
-389 ITVYLSKKVGMLAK
+389 VQIYISQK
-403 INNKTYDVQPLEL
+403 IGIRVKSNNKVYDVQPLEL
-416 ISKGLIDTNSLDYHQ
+416 ISKDKIDNNSLDYHQ
-431 WLPDVVIE
+431 WLADVVIE
-439 LINEFYLK
+439 LINEYYLK

>member
-1 MPKEKQLLYLPTY
+1 MLKQ
-14 NYSFYKYNKN
+14 
-24 TNHRKVKYLKKKKKD
+24 KD

-49 INGQCTVKQVANAL
+49 IKGQCTVKQVANAL

-97 ISNETKKKILEL
+97 ISDETRKKILEL
-109 RSSYQYE
+109 RSSYEYE
-116 LSNFKH
+116 ISNFKH
-122 FQEILKE
+122 FQELLKE

-139 LYNILHNAGIKSPK
+139 LYNILRNAGIKSPK
-153 KHRKSKLH
+153 KHCKTKLH
-161 HRRKRKESEGM
+161 HRRKRKECEGM

-177 GTPFDWFGNGEKYSL
+177 GTPFEWFGDGQKYSL
-192 HGFVDDATGKITG
+192 HGFIDDATGKITG

-249 DHVTIE
+249 DHITIE

-270 IVEELGITM
+270 IVEELGIEM
-279 FPANSPQAKGRI
+279 FAASSPQAKGRI

-302 VTEFRINNITTMEQA
+302 VTEFRIYHIKTIEQA
-317 NTFLSNY
+317 NTFLIEY
-324 IDIYN
+324 IEKYN
-329 SKFAIEPL
+329 SKFAVEATS
-337 NKNNVFLKL
+337 KKSVFLKL
-346 PKKYNLDEL
+346 PKRYNLDEL
-355 LCVKFER
+355 LCVRFER
-362 TIDNAGVFSV
+362 TIDNAGVFSI

-377 QILDRSLPPKTK
+377 QIMDRSLPPKTR
-389 ITVYLSKKVGMLAK
+389 IQIYLSEKIGMRVK
-403 INNKTYDVQPLEL
+403 SNNKTYDVQPLEL
-416 ISKGLIDTNSLDYHQ
+416 ISKNQIDNNSLDYHK
-431 WLPDVVIE
+431 WLADVVIQ
-439 LINEFYLK
+439 LIHEFYLK
-447 DAKAS
+447 DAKTSY

>member
-1 MPKEKQLLYLPTY
+1 MLKQ
-14 NYSFYKYNKN
+14 
-24 TNHRKVKYLKKKKKD
+24 KD

-49 INGQCTVKQVANAL
+49 IKGECTVKQVATAL

-97 ISNETKKKILEL
+97 ISDETRKRILEL
-109 RSSYQYE
+109 RSSYEYE
-116 LSNFKH
+116 ISNFKH
-122 FQEILKE
+122 FQELLKE

-139 LYNILHNAGIKSPK
+139 LYNILRNAGIKSPK
-153 KHRKSKLH
+153 KHHKTKLH
-161 HRRKRKESEGM
+161 HRRKRKECEGM

-177 GTPFDWFGNGEKYSL
+177 GTPFDWFGDGQKYSL

-222 QTLEN
+222 QTLEKF
-227 YGIPISLYPDKYS
+227 GIPISLYPDKYS
-240 VFFPPKKVD
+240 VFFPPKKVN
-249 DHVTIE
+249 DHITIE

-260 REKGITQFGR
+260 REKAITQFGR
-270 IVEELGITM
+270 IVEELGIEM
-279 FPANSPQAKGRI
+279 FPASSPQAKGRI

-302 VTEFRINNITTMEQA
+302 TTEFRINNIKTIDEA
-317 NTFLSNY
+317 NTFLISY
-324 IDIYN
+324 IEKYN
-329 SKFAIEPL
+329 SKFSIKASS
-337 NKNNVFLKL
+337 KKSVFLKL
-346 PKKYNLDEL
+346 PKSYNLDEL
-355 LCVKFER
+355 LCVRFER
-362 TIDNAGVFSV
+362 TIDNAGVFSI

-377 QILDRSLPPKTK
+377 QIMDKSLPPKTK
-389 ITVYLSKKVGMLAK
+389 VQIYISQKIGMRVK
-403 INNKTYDVQPLEL
+403 SNNKIYDVQPLEL
-416 ISKGLIDTNSLDYHQ
+416 VSKDKIDNNSLDYHQ
-431 WLPDVVIE
+431 WLSDVVIE
-439 LINEFYLK
+439 LINEYYLK

>member
-1 MPKEKQLLYLPTY
+1 MLKQKEI
-14 NYSFYKYNKN
+14 
-24 TNHRKVKYLKKKKKD
+24 
-39 LKRAT
+39 KRAT

-49 INGQCTVKQVANAL
+49 IKGECTIKQVAVAL

-97 ISNETKKKILEL
+97 ISNEVKNKILEL
-109 RSSYQYE
+109 RRSYEYE

-122 FQEILKE
+122 FQELLKE

-139 LYNILHNAGIKSPK
+139 LYNILRSAGIKSPK

-161 HRRKRKESEGM
+161 HRRKRKECEGM

-177 GTPFDWFGNGEKYSL
+177 GTPFDWFGTGEQYSL
-192 HGFVDDATGKITG
+192 HGFIDDATGKITG

-249 DHVTIE
+249 DHITIE

-270 IVEELGITM
+270 IVEELGIDM

-302 VTEFRINNITTMEQA
+302 VTEFRINNITTIESA
-317 NTFLSNY
+317 NEFFNSY
-324 IDIYN
+324 ILKYNEKFSVTPSN
-329 SKFAIEPL
+329 SKS
-337 NKNNVFLKL
+337 VYLKL
-346 PKKYNLDEL
+346 PKRYNLDEL

-362 TIDNAGVFSV
+362 TIDNAGVFSL

-377 QILDRSLPPKTK
+377 QVLDKSLPPKTK
-389 ITVYLSKKVGMLAK
+389 VQIYLSQKIGMCVK
-403 INNKTYDVQPLEL
+403 SNNKILDVEPLEI
-416 ISKGLIDTNSLDYHQ
+416 ISNDNKDKKTLEYHVC
-431 WLPDVVIE
+431 LADVVIK
-439 LINEFYLK
+439 LINDFYLK